1 MKDLVPKGTGN
12 SRFLRSVSNFLSLYP
27 NYEAFVTALVDGTL
41 PIDLAGINTEGVT
54 QVGTPLTKANLLTD
68 ATATAL
74 GLSGDPT
81 VNDALYAL
89 SQKGSPAE
97 CHVYADAG
105 TTVTMTKGSKT
116 LTAVAGSNKQA
127 ILYPA
132 ELGAWNV
139 KRTWKGTTKT
149 VSFTV
154 EAIGIIYCYPFTVGY
169 DLENTSWAEI
179 SDISELGLAQKYFK
193 IGDRKSIKVGDVTYW
208 TRIIGFNHDNLTSGG
223 KAGITFQMVECLN
236 STYYMNNNASNES
249 GWSNCLMRTTHLQT
263 TIWGQ
268 MESNLKSVIKTVN
281 KLTSAGNSSDII
293 QTTQDTLFLL
303 SEVEIFGSITHSK
316 AGEGSQY
323 AYYKSGNSTI
333 KSVSGAVKNWW
344 ERSPRGSGRTYFC
357 NVNASGIADAPNASS
372 GGANLAYG
380 VAFGFCV

>member
-27 NYEAFVTALVDGTL
+27 DYEAFVAALVDGTL
-41 PIDLAGINTEGVT
+41 PIDLAGINPDGVT
-54 QVGTPLTKANLLTD
+54 QMGTLNNKANLLTD

-127 ILYPA
+127 VLYPA

-154 EAIGIIYCYPFTVGY
+154 EVIGIVYCYPFTVGN
-169 DLENTSWAEI
+169 DLESTSWADI
-179 SDISELGLAQKYFK
+179 STISELGLAQQYF
-193 IGDRKSIKVGDVTYW
+193 KVGDKKIIKVDDMNYLVQ
-208 TRIIGFNHDNLTSGG
+208 IIGFNHDNLTAGG
-223 KAGITFQMVECLN
+223 KAGITFQMVDCLDTTYRMEN
-236 STYYMNNNASNES
+236 SSTNNN
-249 GWSNCLMRTTHLQT
+249 GWLNCNMRKIHLRT
-263 TIWGQ
+263 TIWNQ
-268 MESNLKSVIKTVN
+268 LETSLKSVIKTVN
-281 KLTSAGNSSDII
+281 KLASAGNESATI
-293 QTTQDTLFLL
+293 QTAQDTLFLL
-303 SEVEIFGSITHSK
+303 SEVEIFGKVTYSK

-323 AYYKSGNSTI
+323 TYYAASNSTI
-333 KSVSGAVKNWW
+333 KNKNLSANTWW
-344 ERSPRGSGRTYFC
+344 ERSPKGNNPSDFCQVSSTGAISISG
-357 NVNASGIADAPNASS
+357 ASTTS
-372 GGANLAYG
+372 G

>member
-12 SRFLRSVSNFLSLYP
+12 SRFLRSVNNFLSLYP
-27 NYEAFVTALVDGTL
+27 NYEAFVAALVDGTL

-54 QVGTPLTKANLLTD
+54 QVGTPLTKANFLTD

-127 ILYPA
+127 VLYPA

-154 EAIGIIYCYPFTVGY
+154 EVIGIVYCYPFTVGR
-169 DLENTSWAEI
+169 DLESTSWADI
-179 SDISELGLAQKYFK
+179 STISELGMAQQFFQV
-193 IGDRKSIKVGDVTYW
+193 GDQKSITVNGVKYQ

-223 KAGITFQMVECLN
+223 KAGITFQMVDCLN
-236 STYYMNNNASNES
+236 TTYNMESSNTNAN
-249 GWSNCLMRTTHLQT
+249 GWLNCAMRKTHLRT

-268 MESNLKSVIKTVN
+268 LESSLKSVIKTVN
-281 KLTSAGNSSDII
+281 KLASAGNQSATI
-293 QTTQDTLFLL
+293 QTAQDTLFLL
-303 SEVEIFGSITHSK
+303 SEVEIFGKVTYSK

-323 AYYKSGNSTI
+323 AYYAAGNSTI
-333 KSVSGAVKNWW
+333 KKVNGSANYWW
-344 ERSPRGSGRTYFC
+344 GRSPGGSGSAGFC
-357 NVNASGIADAPNASS
+357 YVYSDGTAVAGDA
-372 GGANLAYG
+372 GYTRG

>member
-27 NYEAFVTALVDGTL
+27 DYEAFVAALVDGTL
-41 PIDLAGINTEGVT
+41 PIDLAGINANGVT

-105 TTVTMTKGSKT
+105 TTVTMTKGAKT

-127 ILYPA
+127 VLYPA

-154 EAIGIIYCYPFTVGY
+154 EVIGIVYCYPFTVGR
-169 DLENTSWAEI
+169 DLESTSWADI
-179 SDISELGLAQKYFK
+179 SSISELGMAQQFFQV
-193 IGDRKSIKVGDVTYW
+193 GDQKSITVNGVKYQ

-223 KAGITFQMVECLN
+223 KAGITFQMVDCLN
-236 STYYMNNNASNES
+236 TTYNMESSNTNAN
-249 GWSNCLMRTTHLQT
+249 GWLNCAMRKTHLRT

-268 MESNLKSVIKTVN
+268 LESSLKSVIKTVN
-281 KLTSAGNSSDII
+281 KLASSGNQSATI
-293 QTTQDTLFLL
+293 QTAQDTLFLL
-303 SEVEIFGSITHSK
+303 SEVEIFGKVTYSK

-323 AYYKSGNSTI
+323 AYYAAGNSTI
-333 KSVSGAVKNWW
+333 KKVNGSADYWW
-344 ERSPRGSGRTYFC
+344 ERSPGGSNSASFC
-357 NVNASGIADAPNASS
+357 FVNSGGTASNNNASYAG
-372 GGANLAYG
+372 G

>member
-12 SRFLRSVSNFLSLYP
+12 SRFLRSVNNFLSLYP
-27 NYEAFVTALVDGTL
+27 NYEAFVAALVDGTL

-54 QVGTPLTKANLLTD
+54 QVGTPLTKANFLTD

-127 ILYPA
+127 VLYPA

-154 EAIGIIYCYPFTVGY
+154 EVIGIVYCYPFTVGR
-169 DLENTSWAEI
+169 DLESTSWADI
-179 SDISELGLAQKYFK
+179 STISELGMAQQFFQV
-193 IGDRKSIKVGDVTYW
+193 GDQKSITVNGVKYQ

-223 KAGITFQMVECLN
+223 KAGITFQMVDCLN
-236 STYYMNNNASNES
+236 TTYNMESSNTNAN
-249 GWSNCLMRTTHLQT
+249 GWLNCAMRKTHLRT

-268 MESNLKSVIKTVN
+268 LESSLKSVIKTVN
-281 KLTSAGNSSDII
+281 KLASAGNQSATI
-293 QTTQDTLFLL
+293 QTAQDTLFLL
-303 SEVEIFGSITHSK
+303 SEVEIFGKVTYSK

-323 AYYKSGNSTI
+323 AYYAAGNSTI
-333 KSVSGAVKNWW
+333 KKVNGSANRWW
-344 ERSPRGSGRTYFC
+344 ERSPRGSDSTSFC
-357 NVNASGIADAPNASS
+357 YVNSDGTADIRNASYTN
-372 GGANLAYG
+372 G

>member
-27 NYEAFVTALVDGTL
+27 DYEAFVAALVDGTL
-41 PIDLAGINTEGVT
+41 PIDLAGINTNGVT

-154 EAIGIIYCYPFTVGY
+154 EVIGIVYCYPFTVGN
-169 DLENTSWAEI
+169 DLESTTWADI
-179 SDISELGLAQKYFK
+179 SSISELGLAQQYF
-193 IGDRKSIKVGDVTYW
+193 KVGDQKSITVNGVKYQ

-223 KAGITFQMVECLN
+223 KAGITFQMVDCLN
-236 STYYMNNNASNES
+236 TTYNMESSNINTN
-249 GWSNCLMRTTHLQT
+249 GWLNCAMRKTHLRT

-268 MESNLKSVIKTVN
+268 LESSLKSVIKTVN
-281 KLTSAGNSSDII
+281 KLASAGNQSATI
-293 QTTQDTLFLL
+293 QTAQDTLFLL
-303 SEVEIFGSITHSK
+303 SEVEIFGKVTYSK

-323 AYYKSGNSTI
+323 AYYAAGNSTI
-333 KSVSGAVKNWW
+333 KKVNGSADSWW
-344 ERSPRGSGRTYFC
+344 GRSPYGST
-357 NVNASGIADAPNASS
+357 ASS
-372 GGANLAYG
+372 FCFVAGDGGAGYYSASYTYG
-380 VAFGFCV
+380 VSFGFCV

>member
-27 NYEAFVTALVDGTL
+27 NYEAFVAALVNGTL
-41 PIDLAGINTEGVT
+41 PVDFAGINTNGVT
-54 QVGTPLTKANLLTD
+54 QVGTALTKANLLTD

-97 CHVYADAG
+97 CHVYADNG

-127 ILYPA
+127 VLYPS
-132 ELGAWNV
+132 ELGVWNV
-139 KRTWKGTTKT
+139 KRTWKGSTKT

-154 EAIGIIYCYPFTVGY
+154 EVIGIVYCYPFTVGQN
-169 DLENTSWAEI
+169 LESTSWADI
-179 SDISELGLAQKYFK
+179 SSISELGLAQKYFAV
-193 IGDRKSIKVGDVTYW
+193 GDTKSIKVNGVSYQV
-208 TRIIGFNHDNLTSGG
+208 RIIGFNHDNLTSGG
-223 KAGITFQMVECLN
+223 KAGITFQMVDCLN
-236 STYYMNNNASNES
+236 TTYQMESSNINTN
-249 GWSNCLMRTTHLQT
+249 GWINCAMRKTHLRS

-268 MESNLKSVIKTVN
+268 LESSLKSVIKTVN
-281 KLTSAGNSSDII
+281 KLASAGNQSATI
-293 QTTQDTLFLL
+293 QTAQDTLFLL
-303 SEVEIFGSITHSK
+303 SEVEIFGKVTYSK

-323 AYYKSGNSTI
+323 AYYAAGNSTI
-333 KSVSGAVKNWW
+333 KKVNGSAGGWW
-344 ERSPRGSGRTYFC
+344 ERSPSGSGATSFC
-357 NVNASGIADAPNASS
+357 LVTHG
-372 GGANLAYG
+372 GGANYSGASGSGG

>member
-27 NYEAFVTALVDGTL
+27 DYEAFVTALVDGTL

-127 ILYPA
+127 VLYPA

-154 EAIGIIYCYPFTVGY
+154 EVIGIVYCYPFTVGR
-169 DLENTSWAEI
+169 DLESTSWADI
-179 SDISELGLAQKYFK
+179 STISELGMAQQFFQV
-193 IGDRKSIKVGDVTYW
+193 GDQKSITVNGVKYQ

-223 KAGITFQMVECLN
+223 KAGITFQMVDCLN
-236 STYYMNNNASNES
+236 TTYNMESSNTNAN
-249 GWSNCLMRTTHLQT
+249 GWLNCAMRKTHLRT

-268 MESNLKSVIKTVN
+268 LESSLKSVIKTVN
-281 KLTSAGNSSDII
+281 KLASAGNQSATI
-293 QTTQDTLFLL
+293 QTAQDTLFLL
-303 SEVEIFGSITHSK
+303 SEIEIFGKITYSK

-323 AYYKSGNSTI
+323 AYYAAGNSTI
-333 KSVSGAVKNWW
+333 KKVNGSANSWW
-344 ERSPRGSGRTYFC
+344 ERSPYGSNSTAFC
-357 NVNASGIADAPNASS
+357 SVASGGTANGNGASS
-372 GGANLAYG
+372 TNG

>member
-27 NYEAFVTALVDGTL
+27 DYEAFVAALVDGTL
-41 PIDLAGINTEGVT
+41 PIDLAGINANGVT

-105 TTVTMTKGSKT
+105 TTVTMTKGAKT

-127 ILYPA
+127 VLYPA

-154 EAIGIIYCYPFTVGY
+154 EVIGIVYCYPFTVGR
-169 DLENTSWAEI
+169 DLESTSWADI
-179 SDISELGLAQKYFK
+179 SSISELGMAQQFFQV
-193 IGDRKSIKVGDVTYW
+193 GDQKSITVNGVKYQ

-223 KAGITFQMVECLN
+223 KAGITFQMVDCLN
-236 STYYMNNNASNES
+236 TTYNMESSNTNAN
-249 GWSNCLMRTTHLQT
+249 GWLNCAMRKTHLRT

-268 MESNLKSVIKTVN
+268 LESSLKSVIKTVN
-281 KLTSAGNSSDII
+281 KLASSGNQSATI
-293 QTTQDTLFLL
+293 QTAQDTLFLL
-303 SEVEIFGSITHSK
+303 SEVEIFGKVTYSK

-323 AYYKSGNSTI
+323 AYYAAGNSTI
-333 KSVSGAVKNWW
+333 KKVNGSAYNWW
-344 ERSPRGSGRTYFC
+344 ERSPYGSNGTGFC
-357 NVNASGIADAPNASS
+357 IVNSDGTANASAAS
-372 GGANLAYG
+372 NTYG

>member
-27 NYEAFVTALVDGTL
+27 NYEAFVAALVNGTL
-41 PIDLAGINTEGVT
+41 PVDFAGINTNGVT
-54 QVGTPLTKANLLTD
+54 QVGTALTKANLLTD

-97 CHVYADAG
+97 CHVYADNG

-127 ILYPA
+127 VLYPS
-132 ELGAWNV
+132 ELGVWNV
-139 KRTWKGTTKT
+139 KRTWKGSTKT

-154 EAIGIIYCYPFTVGY
+154 EVIGIVYCYPFTVGQN
-169 DLENTSWAEI
+169 LESTSWADI
-179 SDISELGLAQKYFK
+179 SSISELGLAQKYFAV
-193 IGDRKSIKVGDVTYW
+193 GDTKSIKVNGVSYQV
-208 TRIIGFNHDNLTSGG
+208 RIIGFNHDNLTSGG
-223 KAGITFQMVECLN
+223 KAGITFQMVDCLN
-236 STYYMNNNASNES
+236 TTYQMESSNINTN
-249 GWSNCLMRTTHLQT
+249 GWINCAMRKTHLRS

-268 MESNLKSVIKTVN
+268 LESSLKSVIKTVN
-281 KLTSAGNSSDII
+281 KLASAGNQSATI
-293 QTTQDTLFLL
+293 QTAQDTLFLL
-303 SEVEIFGSITHSK
+303 SEVEIFGKVTYSK

-323 AYYKSGNSTI
+323 AYYAAGNSTI
-333 KSVSGAVKNWW
+333 KKVNGSANSWG
-344 ERSPRGSGRTYFC
+344 ERSPYGSSTTGFCRVGNDGSASTYG
-357 NVNASGIADAPNASS
+357 ASYS
-372 GGANLAYG
+372 YG

>member
-27 NYEAFVTALVDGTL
+27 NYEAFVAALVNGTL
-41 PIDLAGINTEGVT
+41 PVDFAGINTNGVT
-54 QVGTPLTKANLLTD
+54 QVGTALTKANLLTD

-97 CHVYADAG
+97 CHVYADNG

-127 ILYPA
+127 VLYPS
-132 ELGAWNV
+132 ELGVWNV
-139 KRTWKGTTKT
+139 KRTWKGSTKT

-154 EAIGIIYCYPFTVGY
+154 EVIGIVYCYPFTVGQN
-169 DLENTSWAEI
+169 LESTSWADI
-179 SDISELGLAQKYFK
+179 SSISELGLAQKYFAV
-193 IGDRKSIKVGDVTYW
+193 GDTKSIKVNGVSYQV
-208 TRIIGFNHDNLTSGG
+208 RIIGFNHDNLTSGG
-223 KAGITFQMVECLN
+223 KAGITFQMVDCLN
-236 STYYMNNNASNES
+236 TTYQMESSNINTN
-249 GWSNCLMRTTHLQT
+249 GWINCAMRKTHLRS

-268 MESNLKSVIKTVN
+268 LESSLKSVIKTVN
-281 KLTSAGNSSDII
+281 KLASAGNQSATI
-293 QTTQDTLFLL
+293 QTAQDTLFLL
-303 SEVEIFGSITHSK
+303 SEVEIFGKVTYSK

-323 AYYKSGNSTI
+323 AYYAAGNSTI
-333 KSVSGAVKNWW
+333 KKVNGSAGYWW
-344 ERSPRGSGRTYFC
+344 ERSPNGSSATHFCYVYYNGTADRYDASGR
-357 NVNASGIADAPNASS
+357 
-372 GGANLAYG
+372 LG

>member
-12 SRFLRSVSNFLSLYP
+12 SRFVRSVSNFLSLYP
-27 NYEAFVTALVDGTL
+27 DYEAFVAALVDGTL
-41 PIDLAGINTEGVT
+41 PIDLAGINTNGVT

-154 EAIGIIYCYPFTVGY
+154 EVIGIVYCYPFTVGN
-169 DLENTSWAEI
+169 DLESTTWADI
-179 SDISELGLAQKYFK
+179 SSISELGLAQQYF
-193 IGDRKSIKVGDVTYW
+193 KVGDQKSITVNGVKYQ

-223 KAGITFQMVECLN
+223 KAGITFQMVDCLN
-236 STYYMNNNASNES
+236 TTYNMESSNINTN
-249 GWSNCLMRTTHLQT
+249 GWLNCAMRKTHLRT

-268 MESNLKSVIKTVN
+268 LESSLKSVIKTVN
-281 KLTSAGNSSDII
+281 KLASAGNQSATI
-293 QTTQDTLFLL
+293 QTAQDTLFLL
-303 SEVEIFGSITHSK
+303 SEVEIFGKVTYSK

-323 AYYKSGNSTI
+323 AYYAAGNSTI
-333 KSVSGAVKNWW
+333 KKVNGSANYWW
-344 ERSPRGSGRTYFC
+344 ERSPDGGDSTSFC
-357 NVNASGIADAPNASS
+357 YVSSDGTANGNFAS
-372 GGANLAYG
+372 YTFG

>member
-27 NYEAFVTALVDGTL
+27 DYEAFVSALVDGTL
-41 PIDLAGINTEGVT
+41 PIDLAGINTNGVT

-154 EAIGIIYCYPFTVGY
+154 EVIGIVYCYPFTVGN
-169 DLENTSWAEI
+169 DLESTTWADI
-179 SDISELGLAQKYFK
+179 SSISELGLAQQYF
-193 IGDRKSIKVGDVTYW
+193 KVGDQKSITVNGVKYQ

-223 KAGITFQMVECLN
+223 KAGITFQMVDCLN
-236 STYYMNNNASNES
+236 TTYNMESSNINTN
-249 GWSNCLMRTTHLQT
+249 GWLNCAMRKTHLRT

-268 MESNLKSVIKTVN
+268 LESSLKSVIKTVN
-281 KLTSAGNSSDII
+281 KLASAGNQSATI
-293 QTTQDTLFLL
+293 QTAQDTLFLL
-303 SEVEIFGSITHSK
+303 SEVEIFGKVTYSK

-323 AYYKSGNSTI
+323 AYYAAGNSTI
-333 KSVSGAVKNWW
+333 KKVNGSAYYWW
-344 ERSPRGSGRTYFC
+344 ERSPYGSTTGNFC
-357 NVNASGIADAPNASS
+357 FVTGVGNANYNGASG
-372 GGANLAYG
+372 AYG
-380 VAFGFCV
+380 VSFGFCV

>member
-27 NYEAFVTALVDGTL
+27 NYEAFVAALVNGTL
-41 PIDLAGINTEGVT
+41 PVDFAGINTNGVT
-54 QVGTPLTKANLLTD
+54 QVGTALTKANLLTD

-97 CHVYADAG
+97 CHVYADNG

-127 ILYPA
+127 VLYPS
-132 ELGAWNV
+132 ELGVWNV
-139 KRTWKGTTKT
+139 KRTWKGSTKT

-154 EAIGIIYCYPFTVGY
+154 EVIGIVYCYPFTVGQN
-169 DLENTSWAEI
+169 LESTSWADI
-179 SDISELGLAQKYFK
+179 SSISELGLAQKYFAV
-193 IGDRKSIKVGDVTYW
+193 GDTKSIKVNGVSYQV
-208 TRIIGFNHDNLTSGG
+208 RIIGFNHDNLTSGG
-223 KAGITFQMVECLN
+223 KAGITFQMVDCLN
-236 STYYMNNNASNES
+236 TTYQMESSNINTN
-249 GWSNCLMRTTHLQT
+249 GWINCAMRKTHLRS

-268 MESNLKSVIKTVN
+268 LESSLKSVIKTVN
-281 KLTSAGNSSDII
+281 KLASAGNQSATI
-293 QTTQDTLFLL
+293 QTAQDTLFLL
-303 SEVEIFGSITHSK
+303 SEVEIFGKVTYSK

-323 AYYKSGNSTI
+323 AYYAAGNSTI
-333 KSVSGAVKNWW
+333 KKVNGSAGIWW
-344 ERSPRGSGRTYFC
+344 GRSPYGSSTADFC
-357 NVNASGIADAPNASS
+357 RVGNSGNATIAAASTS
-372 GGANLAYG
+372 TG

>member
-27 NYEAFVTALVDGTL
+27 DYEAFVSALVDGTL
-41 PIDLAGINTEGVT
+41 PIDLAGINTNGVT

-154 EAIGIIYCYPFTVGY
+154 EVIGIVYCYPFTVGN
-169 DLENTSWAEI
+169 DLESTTWADI
-179 SDISELGLAQKYFK
+179 SSISELGLAQQYF
-193 IGDRKSIKVGDVTYW
+193 KVGDQKSITVNGVKYQ

-223 KAGITFQMVECLN
+223 KAGITFQMVDCLN
-236 STYYMNNNASNES
+236 TTYNMESSNINTN
-249 GWSNCLMRTTHLQT
+249 GWLNCAMRKTHLRT

-268 MESNLKSVIKTVN
+268 LESSLKSVIKTVN
-281 KLTSAGNSSDII
+281 KLASAGNQSATI
-293 QTTQDTLFLL
+293 QTAQDTLFLL
-303 SEVEIFGSITHSK
+303 SEVEIFGKVTYSK

-323 AYYKSGNSTI
+323 AYYAAGNSTI
-333 KSVSGAVKNWW
+333 KKVNGSANYWW
-344 ERSPRGSGRTYFC
+344 ERSPNGSSANRFC
-357 NVNASGIADAPNASS
+357 IVTSN
-372 GGANLAYG
+372 GGAHNNAASNTYG
-380 VAFGFCV
+380 VSFGFCV

>member
-27 NYEAFVTALVDGTL
+27 DYEAFVSALVDGTL
-41 PIDLAGINTEGVT
+41 PIDLAGINTNGVT

-154 EAIGIIYCYPFTVGY
+154 EVIGIVYCYPFTVGN
-169 DLENTSWAEI
+169 DLESTTWADI
-179 SDISELGLAQKYFK
+179 SSISELGLAQQYF
-193 IGDRKSIKVGDVTYW
+193 KVGDQKSITVNGVKYQ

-223 KAGITFQMVECLN
+223 KAGITFQMVDCLN
-236 STYYMNNNASNES
+236 TTYNMESSNINTN
-249 GWSNCLMRTTHLQT
+249 GWLNCAMRKTHLRT

-268 MESNLKSVIKTVN
+268 LESSLKSVIKTVN
-281 KLTSAGNSSDII
+281 KLASAGNQSATI
-293 QTTQDTLFLL
+293 QTAQDTLFLL
-303 SEVEIFGSITHSK
+303 SEVEIFGKVTYSK

-323 AYYKSGNSTI
+323 AYYAAGNSTI
-333 KSVSGAVKNWW
+333 KKVNGSANYWW
-344 ERSPRGSGRTYFC
+344 ERSPGGSNTTIFC
-357 NVNASGIADAPNASS
+357 GVNSYGNAYNNNASNT
-372 GGANLAYG
+372 YG
-380 VAFGFCV
+380 VSFGFCV